1 MTISNSNK
9 NITVFDVARQAGVSK
24 STVSLVLT
32 ESDKVSDRSRE
43 KVLKAIDELGYV
55 YNRDAAALR
64 SRRSNLVG
72 IVINDLTNP
81 YSAQLAVGL
90 ERHIRAMDYM
100 SVLVNSGEDFATQK
114 QLVQKLKEYRLAA
127 LIICPAPGTDAA
139 WVNQQIDAGIPV
151 IHIMRDVAGAR
162 APVVIPDNIRGT
174 RLATQHLL
182 NRGFKHIAFIG
193 GNESISDFHERLCG
207 FNQAVD
213 GAGLNKQ
220 HITRIQAQTNRH
232 GGRQAVIQALEADPL
247 LQALVC
253 FNDVIAYGAIEQ
265 LRALGRIPGQDIA
278 VVGFDDLEDSCRMS
292 PALSTVHIDADKI
305 GRAVCR
311 LLGNKKDAVASE
323 GRILV
328 DVEFIPRSS
337 G

>member
-1 MTISNSNK
+1 MTANNVNK

-32 ESDKVSDRSRE
+32 ESDKVSEKSKE

-72 IVINDLTNP
+72 VVINDLTNP

-90 ERHIRAMDYM
+90 ERHIRSLGYM
-100 SVLVNSGEDFATQK
+100 SVLVNSGEDLTTQK
-114 QLVQKLKEYRLAA
+114 QLVQQLKEYRLAA
-127 LIICPAPGTDAA
+127 LVICPTPGTDAQ
-139 WVNQQIDAGIPV
+139 WLNQQIDAGIPV
-151 IHIMRDVAGAR
+151 IQIMREVVGAR
-162 APVVIPDNIRGT
+162 APLVIPDNVKGT
-174 RLATQHLL
+174 SLVTQHLL
-182 NRGFKHIAFIG
+182 DQGYRHLAFIG
-193 GNESISDFHERLCG
+193 GNESISDFHERLAG
-207 FNQAVD
+207 FDRTLLKAQLTNLQ
-213 GAGLNKQ
+213 
-220 HITRIQAQTNRH
+220 ITRIQAPTNRH
-232 GGRQAVIQALEADPL
+232 GGRQAIQQALQSDPN
-247 LQALVC
+247 LQAIVC

-265 LRALGRIPGQDIA
+265 LHALGRIPGKDIA
-278 VVGFDDLEDSCRMS
+278 VAGFDDLEDSCRMS
-292 PALSTVHIDADKI
+292 PALTTVHIDADKI
-305 GRAVCR
+305 GQAVCR
-311 LLGNKKDAVASE
+311 LLGNKKEAVASE